1 MPLRVLRVVNC
12 APATFQP
19 APAHPSRKPLPRVWP
34 AAVAPFS
41 PKVAIRLPDTPC
53 SPPRPA
59 GRKYSTALL
68 TRSVGLA
75 ACDSGAVPKAWP
87 SAREAVNERKP
98 LALPMPSVAN
108 GSKPLHT
115 RCVGTQSR
123 PSRSSPHWREARL
136 TVERRSQNGPLAP
149 MAPVSASRLPSR

>member
-19 APAHPSRKPLPRVWP
+19 APAQPSRKPLPRVWP

-75 ACDSGAVPKAWP
+75 ACDSGAVPKAR
-87 SAREAVNERKP
+87 SEE
-98 LALPMPSVAN
+98 
-108 GSKPLHT
+108 HT
-115 RCVGTQSR
+115 SELQSQ
-123 PSRSSPHWREARL
+123 SNLVCRL
-136 TVERRSQNGPLAP
+136 LLEKKKKKKKRAKCHD
-149 MAPVSASRLPSR
+149 

>member
-19 APAHPSRKPLPRVWP
+19 APAQPSRKPLPRVWP

-75 ACDSGAVPKAWP
+75 ACDSR
-87 SAREAVNERKP
+87 SEE
-98 LALPMPSVAN
+98 
-108 GSKPLHT
+108 HT
-115 RCVGTQSR
+115 SELQSQ
-123 PSRSSPHWREARL
+123 SNLVCRL
-136 TVERRSQNGPLAP
+136 LLEKKKKTTDRRQIVIL
-149 MAPVSASRLPSR
+149 